1 MYSIHLSISRWEK
14 QFLVLEAVFQPH
26 LGWKWT
32 LTASR
37 GLRPLEAIKSF
48 ISCPCEAGKQPLTP
62 KIIFLIRKMTN
73 EWSKVLIF
81 RRLGKLMLEYET
93 WSLFKVWDKFW
104 MIISQLQVSHSN
116 FSFPNLQCQIWNFWD
131 SGVCQPVKKR
141 NLSECYLIWKI
152 HLREK
157 KVWQCHRQQM
167 IEMPNINAAI

>member
-62 KIIFLIRKMTN
+62 KIIFLIGKMTN
-73 EWSKVLIF
+73 EWSKVLDFVLTEKFKTKSNLLLFGQTRTCFLSILNKVISSK
-81 RRLGKLMLEYET
+81 RRWK
-93 WSLFKVWDKFW
+93 WVKVRNCVKMYISSNIVPFAYLLSSYSKFEW
-104 MIISQLQVSHSN
+104 AERGSTGSHKKSWAVN
-116 FSFPNLQCQIWNFWD
+116 KFAVQP
-131 SGVCQPVKKR
+131 SGFFE
-141 NLSECYLIWKI
+141 S
-152 HLREK
+152 
-157 KVWQCHRQQM
+157 
-167 IEMPNINAAI
+167 